1 MRNPLILG
9 SVQDTAQATQEA
21 LEALMVLMA
30 DQHSGLVRLLGP
42 IEQAVAWIAEQAPAQ
57 LERAEAEA
65 PATYSA
71 SAICAAAQM
80 SSHSG

>member
-21 LEALMVLMA
+21 LETLMALMA
-30 DQHSGLVRLLGP
+30 EQHSGIVRLLGP
-42 IEQAVAWIAEQAPAQ
+42 IEQAVAWIAQQDQAQ
-57 LERAEAEA
+57 LDLADELA

-71 SAICAAAQM
+71 SAIWEAPQT
-80 SSHSG
+80 SNHSG